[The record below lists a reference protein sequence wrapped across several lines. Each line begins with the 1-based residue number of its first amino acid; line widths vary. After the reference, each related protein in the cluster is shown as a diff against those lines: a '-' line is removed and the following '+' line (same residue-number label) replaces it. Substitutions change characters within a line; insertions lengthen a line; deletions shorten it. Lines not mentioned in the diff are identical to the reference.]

1 MKIEEEL
8 NEVID
13 NVVYLQIMGSF
24 LPDSNFD
31 LIKKTVTST
40 HEFIKTSTEEEV
52 RAKLPELKVVLSE
65 MTSLYLKKFPIKREL
80 REITTEFNGFFKDG
94 SQVYTYGLEFGWLEK
109 QMDLSEFKA
118 YSDIPYHYKIG
129 LGPHRGHGSIEE
141 DFLLKDAFS
150 IRVKA
155 EYFQNLLNKFTE
167 KLKEDEQKKGKI
179 EFDKELYQQISEIK
193 FEVSAYSRL
202 TIVSFYSFVEG
213 FVNSIGYSHLCK
225 YKDDLNT
232 NQIEIL
238 RGFKK
243 GRYLS
248 LKSKMERFQNIIRED
263 KKVKIIISDE
273 SQTPDNFKLFFD
285 YYEQLRNSAMHY
297 SPLKETIWMKPQEW
311 LDKAIEFSE
320 LATKVSI
327 IFWNSCYPNSDGPE
341 YLGKLNYKLHLDI
354 AQKRAQNIEKIE
366 NEKKNWQ

>member
-1 MKIEEEL
+1 MVIEEEL
-8 NEVID
+8 NKVID

-31 LIKKTVTST
+31 TIREIVNST
-40 HEFIKTSTEEEV
+40 NDFIKNSTEDEIKV
-52 RAKLPELKVVLSE
+52 KLPELKTVLSK
-65 MTSLYLKKFPIKREL
+65 MTSPYFEKFPIKREL
-80 REITTEFNGFFKDG
+80 REITAEFNEFFRNG
-94 SQVYTYGLEFGWLEK
+94 NQVYTYGLEFGWLEK
-109 QMDLSEFKA
+109 QMDLTGFKA

-129 LGPHRGHGSIEE
+129 LGAHRGHGSIEE

-150 IRVKA
+150 IRVRA
-155 EYFQNLLNKFTE
+155 EYFQNLLNKFGK
-167 KLKEDEQKKGKI
+167 KLKEKEEKKGLI
-179 EFDKELYQQISEIK
+179 EFNKEIYQQISEIK

-213 FVNSIGYSHLCK
+213 FVNSIGYSYLCK
-225 YKDDLNT
+225 CKDGLDA
-232 NQIEIL
+232 NQIETLQGIN
-238 RGFKK
+238 K

-248 LKSKMERFQNIIRED
+248 LKSKMERFQKIIRED
-263 KKVKIIISDE
+263 KKVKIIVTDD
-273 SQTPDNFKLFFD
+273 SQMPDDFKLFFD

-327 IFWNSCYPNSDGPE
+327 AFWNSCYPNSDGPE
-341 YLGKLNYKLHLDI
+341 YLGKLNYNLHLDI
-354 AQKRAQNIEKIE
+354 AQKRAKKIEKIE
-366 NEKKNWQ
+366 SEKKNWQ